1 MPVRPEKQ
9 SVSLRRLCTAA
20 VACALAAGCASL
32 PSASSSQVS
41 RSAVVGELRA
51 SVQWREPAGSSVR
64 VAEVFLENPSTHD
77 VSIESI
83 TLGDKPLKIPSGTP
97 RKGVKG
103 PLWWSIRPSATIPKG
118 GFALATIAFEESP
131 RESSS
136 LSCVASGHTNSIS
149 IPRFAFPYHLI
160 KAIIFPA
167 SDIVAVQTA
176 SGTVSPVSL
185 SVNGHERAFLRLKDG
200 RRGFPDLLVARLPEP
215 VRTGDDV
222 FIRVSFADGTA
233 SRSFVKALT
242 SATVDVLGADE
253 AASKSLGIRSRAEVT
268 GLPPEDVGCYDLESR
283 LTGASIPVLLANRAK
298 VPLEDSR
305 LRAVHFCT
313 GAVSSTFDLYGAIA
327 DAAFS
332 SSFTFERTESPNTRI
347 AIAER
352 DFLRVS
358 KAVRPRPAIWYA
370 GLFRRGGKVFT
381 SEEADAIF
389 WSMLALGS
397 RGVRIYVWREK
408 HGIDGLEALPE
419 LAGHVCRWVSV
430 IERQGRDLAALVPA
444 EASSS
449 GRFIFRTAWNPLSGM
464 LVSWRTNDLSPASS
478 NASLR
483 IRRPEWLEPRRA
495 ENLATG
501 RRANYSIEGGDLVF
515 ELDSEASSGAFWI
528 SARRPDIPGGK
539 P

>member
-1 MPVRPEKQ
+1 M
-9 SVSLRRLCTAA
+9 SLRRLCTAA
-20 VACALAAGCASL
+20 VACALVAGCASL
-32 PSASSSQVS
+32 PSASSILSSPSSQLTI
-41 RSAVVGELRA
+41 VGELHA

-64 VAEVFLENPSTHD
+64 VAEVFLENQSTHD

-83 TLGDKPLKIPSGTP
+83 TLGDKPLKLPSGTP

-103 PLWWSIRPSATIPKG
+103 PLWWSIRPSATIPQG
-118 GFALATIAFEESP
+118 GSALATIAFEEGP
-131 RESSS
+131 REASP
-136 LSCVASGHTNSIS
+136 LLCVASGHTNSIS

-160 KAIIFPA
+160 NAIVFPA
-167 SDIVAVQTA
+167 GDIVAVQTA

-200 RRGFPDLLVARLPEP
+200 RRGLPDLLVASLPKP

-222 FIRVSFADGTA
+222 FIRVAFADGTA
-233 SRSFVKALT
+233 RRALVKALA

-253 AASKSLGIRSRAEVT
+253 AARRSIGIRSRAEVT

-283 LTGASIPVLLANRAK
+283 RTGASIPALLANRAK

-332 SSFTFERTESPNTRI
+332 SSFTFEQTESPDARI

-381 SEEADAIF
+381 SDEADAIF

-397 RGVRIYVWREK
+397 RGVRVYVWREK

-419 LAGHVCRWVSV
+419 LAGHVRRWVSV
-430 IERQGRDLAALVPA
+430 IERRGRDLAALVPV

-449 GRFIFRTAWNPLSGM
+449 GRFIIRTAWNPLSGM
-464 LVSWRTNDLSPASS
+464 LVSWRTNDLSPACS

-483 IRRPEWLEPRRA
+483 IRRPEWLQPRSA

-501 RRANYSIEGGDLVF
+501 RRANYSVDGGDLIF

-528 SARRPDIPGGK
+528 LARRHDIPGGK
-539 P
+539 Q